1 VAIFRRQAT
10 RICSPSDGQTLT
22 ISWHERLPPHKS
34 ARSLFSPDLQ
44 SCRTRTL
51 TAEILPA
58 VQNSPQPVIYHGD
71 DPWDEPTSLRDK
83 VAAVEPLTAFVPD
96 MQVILADLSQLSPE
110 SLADTP
116 ELEAR
121 IRTLQLAR
129 WSKPEFE
136 SIATI
141 FRLLRDWAKKDSQ
154 KEALKDI
161 FLYLCQ
167 VFNAQRICGFN
178 QAVRTGLQIESET
191 PMPTI
196 YEVLIEPRLEKAT
209 Q

>member
-1 VAIFRRQAT
+1 
-10 RICSPSDGQTLT
+10 
-22 ISWHERLPPHKS
+22 
-34 ARSLFSPDLQ
+34 
-44 SCRTRTL
+44 
-51 TAEILPA
+51 
-58 VQNSPQPVIYHGD
+58 
-71 DPWDEPTSLRDK
+71 
-83 VAAVEPLTAFVPD
+83 

-129 WSKPEFE
+129 RSEPEFE

-167 VFNAQRICGFN
+167 VFNAQRISWFH

-209 Q
+209 REGIEQGIDGPITGRFRS